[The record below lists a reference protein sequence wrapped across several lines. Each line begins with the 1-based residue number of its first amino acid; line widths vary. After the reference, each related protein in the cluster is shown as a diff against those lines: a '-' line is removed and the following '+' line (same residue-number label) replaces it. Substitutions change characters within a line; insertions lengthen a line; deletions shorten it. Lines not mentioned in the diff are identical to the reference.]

1 MRWTHLA
8 APSLSNCPHA
18 SKDLRVTGAVVRQ
31 HHVYCL
37 FFFSTVPLQRT
48 RSHLW
53 LQAST
58 LPQQPFLPPTA
69 HHEPGGSPERMWAHQ
84 VSPLQ
89 IRVSLCR
96 WQRPALVRFTFM
108 KAAAFCSSNFP
119 SLRYSCTFI
128 GNQDTYETHLEVC
141 KFEGLKEFLQQ
152 TDDRYAP
159 LVSEMLIFIFYC
171 FESVIL
177 LEYIYL
183 IRWVAGFVETSCRTN

>member
-1 MRWTHLA
+1 M
-8 APSLSNCPHA
+8 
-18 SKDLRVTGAVVRQ
+18 
-31 HHVYCL
+31 L
-37 FFFSTVPLQRT
+37 FISTTFIVCSSPLLYLVQRT

-58 LPQQPFLPPTA
+58 LPQQPFLPSST

-89 IRVSLCR
+89 IWVSLRR
-96 WQRPALVRFTFM
+96 WQRLAQVWFPVM
-108 KAAAFCSSNFP
+108 SAAACCSSYLP

-152 TDDRYAP
+152 TDDRWA
-159 LVSEMLIFIFYC
+159 LLIKMLIFINSYTYEVYF
-171 FESVIL
+171 VIL
-177 LEYIYL
+177 
-183 IRWVAGFVETSCRTN
+183 